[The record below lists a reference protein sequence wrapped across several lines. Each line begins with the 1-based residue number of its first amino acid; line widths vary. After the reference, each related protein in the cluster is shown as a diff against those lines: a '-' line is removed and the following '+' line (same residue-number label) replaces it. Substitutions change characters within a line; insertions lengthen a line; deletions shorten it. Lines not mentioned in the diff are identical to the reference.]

1 MRRREVIDVAPDQSS
16 LRNTLPPVA
25 SKDFVRWR
33 PSTEHFGSTP
43 ADLRNFLLT
52 NDGNAQFLPNLA
64 DVTLPQPSGGFLNQI
79 SR

>member
-52 NDGNAQFLPNLA
+52 TTTEVLSFFQQL
-64 DVTLPQPSGGFLNQI
+64 
-79 SR
+79 R